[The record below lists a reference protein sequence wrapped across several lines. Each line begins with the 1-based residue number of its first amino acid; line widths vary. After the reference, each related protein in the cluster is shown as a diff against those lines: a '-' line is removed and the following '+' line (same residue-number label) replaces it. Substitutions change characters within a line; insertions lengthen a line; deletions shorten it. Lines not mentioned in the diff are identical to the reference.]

1 MDVIKKREML
11 NTYLRKHHL
20 KNEIAERIDINSFHT
35 DNFVYK
41 AMRIGNN
48 IGDPYEIAI
57 DIVFLETIAEEYSLK
72 LDLTDYPELQTKDIS
87 ETELDKLVSAAKIFE
102 SRKDEN
108 TKEFDKISLSIKQ
121 KMQDDLKA
129 LIRKG

>member
-11 NTYLRKHHL
+11 NMYLKKHQL

-57 DIVFLETIAEEYSLK
+57 DIIFLETIALEYSLK
-72 LDLTDYPELQTKDIS
+72 FDLTDYPELHTKDIS
-87 ETELDKLVSAAKIFE
+87 EAELDKLVSAAKIFE
-102 SRKDEN
+102 SRKDEISAEYE
-108 TKEFDKISLSIKQ
+108 KVSLSIKK
-121 KMQDDLKA
+121 KMQEDFKKF
-129 LIRKG
+129 IKKG